1 MEFITEFYKENI
13 FYIHIISGALIFI
26 LFTVFRNKISSLILK
41 ISGKILYSK
50 NPERRK
56 SFKENLLK
64 PLSSFFVL
72 LGLYI
77 GISINYRHEFI
88 NNAFKIITIL
98 IVCWSILC
106 YISDYLYAAFTSKSG
121 GNIANGVAVKFISN
135 LLKVVVVCI
144 AVVMVLAELGYN
156 INGLI
161 TGLGVGGL
169 AVSLSAQDTLK
180 NLISGFVIL
189 FDKPFD
195 VGDLIETA
203 EFKGIVEDIT
213 MRSTRIRKLDDSI
226 LIVPN
231 STIADSSVSN
241 YTRLTRKLVEF
252 SIGIL
257 YSSSNEVIIKCENDI
272 KNYLLG
278 CDLTDKETIRVFFE
292 GYGDSSI
299 NIQIRCYIHTT
310 DINIYNDYIEKLNLE
325 IKKIIEENGT
335 DFAFPTRSII
345 IESNTEQEIK
355 NV

>member
-1 MEFITEFYKENI
+1 MEFLTEFYKENL
-13 FYIHIISGALIFI
+13 FYIHIISGILIVIVFTAL
-26 LFTVFRNKISSLILK
+26 RNKLSMLILR
-41 ISGKILYSK
+41 ILGKILYSK
-50 NPERRK
+50 KPERNK

-64 PLSSFFVL
+64 PLSSFFML

-77 GISINYRHEFI
+77 GISINYQHKFI

-106 YISDYLYAAFTSKSG
+106 YISDNLYAAFTAKNGSNVS
-121 GNIANGVAVKFISN
+121 NGVAVKFISN

-203 EFKGIVEDIT
+203 EFKGVVEDIT

-231 STIADSSVSN
+231 SSIADASVSN
-241 YTRLTRKLVEF
+241 YTRLTKKLVEF

-257 YSSSNEVIIKCENDI
+257 YSTANDVILKCENEI
-272 KNYLLG
+272 KNYLLS
-278 CDLTDKETIRVFFE
+278 CELTDKETIRVFFE
-292 GYGDSSI
+292 SYGDSSI
-299 NIQIRCYIHTT
+299 NIYIRCYIDTT

-325 IKKIIEENGT
+325 IKKIIEQNGT

-345 IESNTEQEIK
+345 LESNEK
-355 NV
+355 